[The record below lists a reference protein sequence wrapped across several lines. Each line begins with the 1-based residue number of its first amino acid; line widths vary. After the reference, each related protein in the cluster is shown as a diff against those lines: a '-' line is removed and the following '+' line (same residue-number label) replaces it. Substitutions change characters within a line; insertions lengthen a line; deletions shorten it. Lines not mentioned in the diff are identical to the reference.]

1 VPQLRRV
8 GRGNHVSNPRTG
20 KHWPSCHC
28 RSGLH
33 YAGIHGWRLAIKGT
47 EGCIGFGSGVLI
59 DRESNGWFVASI
71 PDLSDL
77 AGFGGTDERT
87 VAQVAELARETEGHC
102 RKRPASSAATPF

>member
-1 VPQLRRV
+1 
-8 GRGNHVSNPRTG
+8 
-20 KHWPSCHC
+20 
-28 RSGLH
+28 
-33 YAGIHGWRLAIKGT
+33 
-47 EGCIGFGSGVLI
+47 VLI